1 MLNLLKNNIIPD
13 EYEIASLDVV
23 AMFPSIPHNLV
34 LEVLDRNWEHL
45 ENKMPLTKLE
55 FLNGINFLLSS
66 TFIQF
71 NNKFYRQKKGLPMGF
86 CSSPFFSDL
95 VLDHLEKVSIS
106 KLKRSLVLNHDN
118 NFFSSPPKEC
128 KSPVIFYK
136 RYVDDIFLI

>member
-66 TFIQF
+66 PFIQF
-71 NNKFYRQKKGLPMGF
+71 NNKFYRQK
-86 CSSPFFSDL
+86 
-95 VLDHLEKVSIS
+95 
-106 KLKRSLVLNHDN
+106 
-118 NFFSSPPKEC
+118 
-128 KSPVIFYK
+128 
-136 RYVDDIFLI
+136 